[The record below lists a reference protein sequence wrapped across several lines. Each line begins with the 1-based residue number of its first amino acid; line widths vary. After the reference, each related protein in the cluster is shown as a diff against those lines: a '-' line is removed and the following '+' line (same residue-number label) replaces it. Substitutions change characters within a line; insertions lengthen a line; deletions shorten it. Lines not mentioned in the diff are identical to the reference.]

1 MRQTQRA
8 EPVTEAPRS
17 VAQLPPS
24 SPAGWGEPQ
33 EQGVPELCLIPHR
46 CGVLATHLPL
56 LEHACQEGVLS
67 SSEGQKI
74 NHQQHAQRV
83 VLWIKASEGSEHNKR
98 NQNKRHKS

>member
-1 MRQTQRA
+1 MSLSSASSLTGVVCWQLTSHSSNMRVRKA
-8 EPVTEAPRS
+8 Y
-17 VAQLPPS
+17 
-24 SPAGWGEPQ
+24 
-33 EQGVPELCLIPHR
+33 
-46 CGVLATHLPL
+46 
-56 LEHACQEGVLS
+56 S